1 MRLCVRVV
9 RGLALSLVILSGI
22 LAGAGVAT
30 VALTGAALA
39 QASSVVVEGNR
50 RVESDTVRSYFRPGP
65 GGRLGPVEIDEGL
78 KSLYATGLFSDVRI
92 NQAGCLNRCEEGPLL
107 VIYPEGT
114 WYTYVDTADI
124 DEIIDRHLAKGEI
137 VERLKI

>member
-1 MRLCVRVV
+1 MSDQPYYKHHVFFCMNKRDDGRNSC
-9 RGLALSLVILSGI
+9 GDH
-22 LAGAGVAT
+22 GAEVAQKH
-30 VALTGAALA
+30 AKKRCKELDMYGKG
-39 QASSVVVEGNR
+39 E
-50 RVESDTVRSYFRPGP
+50 
-65 GGRLGPVEIDEGL
+65 
-78 KSLYATGLFSDVRI
+78 VRI

-114 WYTYVDTADI
+114 WYTYVDTSDI

>member
-1 MRLCVRVV
+1 MSDQPYYKHHVFFCMNKRDDGRNSC
-9 RGLALSLVILSGI
+9 GDH
-22 LAGAGVAT
+22 GAEVAQKH
-30 VALTGAALA
+30 AKKRCKELDMYGKG
-39 QASSVVVEGNR
+39 E
-50 RVESDTVRSYFRPGP
+50 
-65 GGRLGPVEIDEGL
+65 
-78 KSLYATGLFSDVRI
+78 VRI

-137 VERLKI
+137 VKRLKI